1 MNPEFKQ
8 EFSAVRADLQTIE
21 QRVQRVDQRVTTVD
35 ARLSD
40 VDPRLSADIPGS
52 ERHAYHELCAYTLA
66 HALHDRSFIHQHVVD
81 AFAAQQ
87 ANANSKPMGVAFA
100 LIGLY
105 LRVEKHF
112 SGKQVQHAHMALSRR
127 KEPWPVFDLPRDRG
141 SVSVVDVVAA
151 SAGTERDRMIDV
163 WCASVWTA
171 YADNRNAVVALLARH
186 GIV

>member
-1 MNPEFKQ
+1 MASE
-8 EFSAVRADLQTIE
+8 E
-21 QRVQRVDQRVTTVD
+21 Q
-35 ARLSD
+35 
-40 VDPRLSADIPGS
+40 
-52 ERHAYHELCAYTLA
+52 AYHELCSYTLA
-66 HALHDRSFIHQHVVD
+66 HALHDPSFIHQHVVD

-112 SGKQVQHAHMALSRR
+112 SGKQVQRVHMALSRR

-151 SAGTERDRMIDV
+151 SAGPERDRMIDS

-171 YADNRNAVVALLARH
+171 YAGNRKAVIDFLARH